1 MRIDSRSSKTPKIL
15 IAVFAAVLLG
25 GGAYAFVTLSID
37 SASPH
42 TTEPE
47 SAPATLSDE
56 NAAAK
61 KKFIEEQ
68 QSIDEASKTSG
79 KQSNPSSDK
88 KTRVDIKLSQ
98 NENEVI
104 IRSEITGITDGTCEL
119 TVVQADSSYMD
130 TAPIMFQPQFS
141 TCAGFSVPKNELGR
155 GLWMLPYVSRLI
167 KTLMKHLKQ

>member
-1 MRIDSRSSKTPKIL
+1 MKMLRQRKI
-15 IAVFAAVLLG
+15 
-25 GGAYAFVTLSID
+25 YR
-37 SASPH
+37 
-42 TTEPE
+42 
-47 SAPATLSDE
+47 
-56 NAAAK
+56 K
-61 KKFIEEQ
+61 Q

-88 KTRVDIKLSQ
+88 KTRVDIKLLQ

-130 TAPIMFQPQFS
+130 TAPIMFQPESPPVQAFLS
-141 TCAGFSVPKNELGR
+141 RKTNSVEAYG
-155 GLWMLPYVSRLI
+155 MLPYVSRLI